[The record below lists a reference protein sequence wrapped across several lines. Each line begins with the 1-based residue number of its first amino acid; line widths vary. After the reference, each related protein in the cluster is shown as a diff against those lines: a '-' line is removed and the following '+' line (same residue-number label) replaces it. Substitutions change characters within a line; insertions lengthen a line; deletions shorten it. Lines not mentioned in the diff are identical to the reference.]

1 VGVDEGR
8 RDYPLEVRVDL
19 LSPDLRDDTLSK
31 KEVALEGLK
40 LLAEEDRSGEDD
52 LVVLLV
58 HRKSIRAG
66 KYLAFR
72 TKPGIIMERPKV
84 IINSAMSADGK
95 ISSFEKR
102 QVRISGQKDMDRVKL
117 LRAENDA
124 VMVGVGTILADDPG
138 LRVKSQDLRRMR
150 SDRGLPED
158 PFRVVVDSRARTPP
172 TAEVLGEGCILAV
185 SGAASEERLDILRE
199 KCEIVVAGEDRVDLK
214 ELLSILHKKGVK
226 RLMVEGGATLNWSLV
241 EAGLVDEISVYVGPM
256 IIGGGGAPT
265 LVDGPGFSGDYP
277 KLELISVD
285 LIDGGILLRWRVLS

>member
-1 VGVDEGR
+1 
-8 RDYPLEVRVDL
+8 
-19 LSPDLRDDTLSK
+19 
-31 KEVALEGLK
+31 
-40 LLAEEDRSGEDD
+40 
-52 LVVLLV
+52 
-58 HRKSIRAG
+58 
-66 KYLAFR
+66 
-72 TKPGIIMERPKV
+72 MERPKV